1 MDQEQFTKKL
11 SLNPRP
17 VVVDVWAAWCM
28 PCRAIEPVVKRLE
41 QEYTGRVDV
50 WKVTRDENASL
61 VQYLGVRK
69 RSSDLLSSSQ
79 RTRSSRSIG
88 ARSPAALADLF
99 TVALGEEVPPN
110 RGLAATDRAL
120 RLIAGT
126 ILLAIGIF
134 TGASWLLLGV
144 AGLVLFS
151 AVYDRCPI
159 WQAIASSPETPIW
172 RPGSIQG
179 TNLILIGL
187 SLSTVGWGV

>member
-17 VVVDVWAAWCM
+17 VVVDVWAPWCM

-50 WKVTRDENASL
+50 WKVNADESPSL
-61 VQYLGVRK
+61 VQSLGVRSIPTLIVF
-69 RSSDLLSSSQ
+69 RNGQ
-79 RTRSSRSIG
+79 EVSRSIG

-99 TVALGEEVPPN
+99 TTALGEEPPPK

-120 RLIAGT
+120 RLLAGT
-126 ILLAIGIF
+126 ALLAIGIF
-134 TGASWLLLGV
+134 TGPSWLLLGV

-159 WQAIASSPETPIW
+159 WQAVAPRLKRLFRSPGPSREQT
-172 RPGSIQG
+172 
-179 TNLILIGL
+179 
-187 SLSTVGWGV
+187 